1 MKFLVVHTYLEED
14 VYPKILSQTLCDDF
28 DSAKHLVN
36 TQVNSERDTLQFDEH
51 LHPYVYE
58 NDNNTYVWTLEKEAY
73 DWWHIYF
80 IEE

>member
-14 VYPKILSQTLCDDF
+14 AYPKILSQALCYDF
-28 DSAKHLVN
+28 ESAKHLVN
-36 TQVNSERDTLQFDEH
+36 AQANSERDTLQFDEH
-51 LHPYVYE
+51 LQSYVYE
-58 NDNNTYVWTLEKEAY
+58 NDNDTYVWTLENDAY